1 MVSGAGGQEPG
12 PGAGAMSLQGPDDR
26 KKLITLEFETGLP
39 ERLICR
45 ERKIAMIASSHMAF
59 WACIAGALLAM
70 GLMADSV
77 HASSIPGADMTC
89 DILYGRAGDENLY
102 LDLYKPQ
109 WIQKPAPLAVWIHG
123 GGWVQGSRSQL
134 GPGADEL
141 ISRGF
146 IVASLD
152 YRLAPKYPWPAQ
164 IDDVRRAIDFLCS
177 NADHYNIDADRIGV
191 WGGSA
196 GAHLASLLG
205 LAVIYDGAAT
215 LRRVKAVVDFCGPS
229 DLLSLDFPEP
239 LQRML
244 EAVFPPGDLQ
254 KEMLKEASPV
264 EYVTADA
271 PPFLII
277 HGEYDNLVPPAQ
289 AQLFYTRLLKAGVPA
304 ELIIVKNAGHGFQP
318 VNGKPSLTRTQMG
331 HLVVEFFNKNLQS
344 VKDLPG
350 KEPLRP
356 GVSNR
361 Q

>member
-1 MVSGAGGQEPG
+1 
-12 PGAGAMSLQGPDDR
+12 
-26 KKLITLEFETGLP
+26 
-39 ERLICR
+39 
-45 ERKIAMIASSHMAF
+45 MIASSHMAF

-70 GLMADSV
+70 GVMTDSV
-77 HASSIPGADMTC
+77 QASSIPGADMTC

-102 LDLYKPQ
+102 LDLYTPQ
-109 WIQKPAPLAVWIHG
+109 GIQKPAPLAVWIHG

-152 YRLAPKYPWPAQ
+152 YRLAPKHPWPAQ
-164 IDDVRRAIDFLCS
+164 FDDVRRAIDFLCS

-196 GAHLASLLG
+196 GAHLASLLALVG
-205 LAVIYDGAAT
+205 IQNDGAAPV
-215 LRRVKAVVDFCGPS
+215 RRVKAVVDFCGPS

-244 EAVFPPGDLQ
+244 EAVFPPGDRQ

-318 VNGKPSLTRTQMG
+318 VNGKPGLTRTQMG
-331 HLVVEFFNKNLQS
+331 HLVVEFFEKNLQS

-356 GVSNR
+356 GASNR

>member
-1 MVSGAGGQEPG
+1 MEDEFWKSWQA
-12 PGAGAMSLQGPDDR
+12 LQGSDDR
-26 KKLITLEFETGLP
+26 KKLITLEFETGLSDW
-39 ERLICR
+39 LICR
-45 ERKIAMIASSHMAF
+45 EREIPMIASSHMAF

-70 GLMADSV
+70 GVMTDSV
-77 HASSIPGADMTC
+77 QASSIPGADMTC

-152 YRLAPKYPWPAQ
+152 YRLAPKHPWPAQ
-164 IDDVRRAIDFLCS
+164 LDDVRRALHFLCS
-177 NADHYNIDADRIGV
+177 NADRYNIDAGRIGV

-205 LAVIYDGAAT
+205 LAGIQSDGSAPV
-215 LRRVKAVVDFCGPS
+215 RRINAVVDFCGPS

-244 EAVFPPGDLQ
+244 EAVFPPGDRQ

-318 VNGKPSLTRTQMG
+318 VNGKPGLTRTQMG
-331 HLVVEFFNKNLQS
+331 HLVVEFFEKNLQS

-350 KEPLRP
+350 KEPLWP
-356 GVSNR
+356 GASNR